1 MCTDLHAFRM
11 QSLKFGPFVKSRF
24 VFFRILFCFIF
35 PEKNTEFKIVN
46 SIFRILAGKCQ
57 ICLSHN
63 YFEFLLSFSR

>member
-35 PEKNTEFKIVN
+35 PEKIRNLK
-46 SIFRILAGKCQ
+46 L
-57 ICLSHN
+57 
-63 YFEFLLSFSR
+63 